1 MILIAYKCELTFVVI
16 FIITV
21 KILFFID
28 ILQFTLRCQ
37 VQELT
42 LLVLD
47 KVLLVIAIYH
57 ELICAFCLFYL
68 DF

>member
-16 FIITV
+16 FIIAV

-28 ILQFTLRCQ
+28 ILQFTLHCQ

-47 KVLLVIAIYH
+47 KVLLVIALYITN
-57 ELICAFCLFYL
+57 
-68 DF
+68 